1 MLDYDDSAFY
11 YFSLAVLTFIL
22 LPYYYYIVKTI
33 IKGNVDL
40 DWEGVNCET
49 AWFRT
54 LLAQKQVKAKSSIW
68 TRSLLGRIGLGAA
81 LSYVWYLNFSYVNTI
96 EGL

>member
-1 MLDYDDSAFY
+1 MLDYDDSGFY

-22 LPYYYYIVKTI
+22 LPYYYYLIKTI
-33 IKGNVDL
+33 LKGNVDL
-40 DWEGVNCET
+40 NWEGVNCET
-49 AWFRT
+49 EWFQN
-54 LLAQKQVKAKSSIW
+54 LIKSKQVKAKSSIW
-68 TRSLLGRIGLGAA
+68 TKSLLFRIFIAFS